1 MQSIRIPDLIQ
12 KKRDHKELSSHEI
25 EFFIKEM
32 VQGRLEDSQLGAMLM
47 AWYFNGMSTKE
58 LAILV
63 DSMTHSG
70 DTLSWPEEWSS
81 ILVDKHSTGGVGDK
95 VSLVLAPALAACG
108 LKVPMISGRGLSFTG
123 GTLDKLESIP
133 GFNVNLS
140 NEQMRV
146 CLSQAGCCIAGQTR
160 SLVPADRIM
169 YAARDITATVDNI
182 NLATASIISKKAAE
196 NIRALVLDVKVGRAA
211 FFKNLTDARLV
222 AKSLVGA
229 ARDQGIETTAALT
242 TMDTPIG
249 MAIGNSLEI
258 IEVVNTLRNQGP
270 EDLIEL
276 VAVQGGL
283 LLHSVGKAVSSSEG
297 EEIIRETLRNGTA
310 LKRFEAMLIHQN
322 VKADVAADLCSAKDN
337 VLAKSL
343 YITIFK
349 APSSGYVSDI
359 DALALGV
366 ACGALGASRARASD
380 VILPAVGIELLV
392 KQGQQIGEGQPWARL
407 HHEVKQLPLDLEL
420 QLKEAITITYSQPEV
435 QNSRILEVIL

>member
-1 MQSIRIPDLIQ
+1 LIQ
-12 KKRDHKELSSHEI
+12 KKRDRKELDTFEI
-25 EFFIKEM
+25 DFFVKEM

-47 AWYFNGMSTKE
+47 AWYFNGMSAKE

-70 DTLSWPEEWSS
+70 DTLTWPEEWKS

-140 NEQMRV
+140 NEQMVV
-146 CLSQAGCCIAGQTR
+146 CLANVGCCIAGQTK

-211 FFKNLTDARLV
+211 FFKNMTDARQV

-229 ARDQGIETTAALT
+229 ARDQGIHTTAVLT
-242 TMDTPIG
+242 SMDTPIG
-249 MAIGNSLEI
+249 MAVGNSLEI
-258 IEVVNTLRNQGP
+258 LEVVDTLRNQGP
-270 EDLIEL
+270 ADLVEL

-283 LLHSVGKAVSSSEG
+283 LLHSVGKAESSAKG
-297 EEIIRETLRNGTA
+297 EEMIRETLSNGSA
-310 LKRFEAMLIHQN
+310 LKRFETMLIHQN
-322 VKADVAADLCSAKDN
+322 VRPELAAKLCSANYD
-337 VLAKSL
+337 VLPRAQYCTL
-343 YITIFK
+343 FL
-349 APSSGYVSDI
+349 APTSGYVFDI
-359 DALALGV
+359 DALMLGV

-380 VILPAVGIELLV
+380 IILPAVGVELLV
-392 KQGQQIGEGQPWARL
+392 SQGQLISEGQPWARL
-407 HHEVKQLPLDLEL
+407 HHEIEQLPYDIES
-420 QLKEAITITYSQPEV
+420 QLKNAITVNYSPPPTDTKT
-435 QNSRILEVIL
+435 RLLEVVD